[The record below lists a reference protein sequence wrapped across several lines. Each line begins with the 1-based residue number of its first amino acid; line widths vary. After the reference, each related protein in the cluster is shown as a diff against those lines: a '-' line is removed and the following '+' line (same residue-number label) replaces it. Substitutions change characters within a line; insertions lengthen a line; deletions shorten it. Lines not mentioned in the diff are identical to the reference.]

1 MTKRSDQHNDEDL
14 RNAIKHFCK
23 TQFGVLDSNFLCQS
37 VSSLNPKVPITVTPD
52 TSLEEVVR
60 KLQNCKIG
68 GVLVVDQARKLVGV
82 FTERDC
88 IQKVLGRGIDMAS
101 TPVSAHMTVNPVA
114 QPPDI
119 TTAYALNLM
128 SMGGFRHLPIVDQ
141 DNVPIGIISVKDV
154 LDHIVESFFN
164 DLIDFKE
171 IDQMLENP
179 DSI

>member
-1 MTKRSDQHNDEDL
+1 MAKRNDRENDEEV
-14 RNAIKHFCK
+14 RNAIKNFCK

-37 VSSLNPKVPITVTPD
+37 ISSLNPKTPITVSPETTLD
-52 TSLEEVVR
+52 KVIE
-60 KLQNCKIG
+60 KLQSCKIG
-68 GVLVVDQARKLVGV
+68 GVLVVDQSKKLIGV

-88 IQKVLGRGIDMAS
+88 VQKVLGRGIDMS
-101 TPVSAHMTVNPVA
+101 VTPVSAYMTKDPVA
-114 QPPDI
+114 QTPDT

-128 SMGGFRHLPIVDQ
+128 SHGGFRHLPIVDQ

-171 IDQMLENP
+171 IDTLLGSP
-179 DSI
+179 